1 MIVLYKRLS
10 EKTLRKEAKDVIKK
24 LQSWFDENPKRRIC
38 RTELWYGK
46 YVALNRNTF
55 KQQIE
60 KIIKESLN

>member
-46 YVALNRNTF
+46 YVTLNRNTF